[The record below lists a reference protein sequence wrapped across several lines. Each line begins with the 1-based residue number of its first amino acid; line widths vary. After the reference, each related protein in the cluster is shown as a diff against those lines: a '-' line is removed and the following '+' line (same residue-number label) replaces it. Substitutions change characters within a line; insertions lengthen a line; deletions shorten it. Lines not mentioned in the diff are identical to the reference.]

1 MIRGTVSVE
10 GLPTITLSIASQ
22 VWKATIDTGFNGD
35 LELPEPL
42 RNSLNAR
49 YVGQMTSALAG
60 GKMLEEAVYLVDF
73 PFDDKV
79 IGQMQLLFLVL
90 RCLSVLISCESIVYL
105 SILRVERL
113 NWKELSPDSK
123 EKQIPHIN
131 NRLMLS
137 SRCD

>member
-1 MIRGTVSVE
+1 MRASLIRGTVSVE

-22 VWKATIDTGFNGD
+22 VWKATVDTGFNGD

-79 IGQMQLLFLVL
+79 IEAEATFVPSSEMLIGTHLLREYRL
-90 RCLSVLISCESIVYL
+90 LINFASRTVEL
-105 SILRVERL
+105 ERVVA
-113 NWKELSPDSK
+113 
-123 EKQIPHIN
+123 
-131 NRLMLS
+131 
-137 SRCD
+137 

>member
-90 RCLSVLISCESIVYL
+90 ICLSVLISCESIVYL